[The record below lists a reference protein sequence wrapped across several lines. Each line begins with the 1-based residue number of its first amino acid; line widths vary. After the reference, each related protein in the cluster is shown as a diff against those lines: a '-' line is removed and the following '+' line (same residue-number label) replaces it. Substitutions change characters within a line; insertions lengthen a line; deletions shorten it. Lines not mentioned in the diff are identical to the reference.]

1 MDAIYNAS
9 SLSKFNKALNCNYTS
24 QYVYVSLL
32 KLVLNFSIDPTNQIE
47 HYNVKQQQQQP

>member
-47 HYNVKQQQQQP
+47 HYNVKQQQQL